1 MDNNKKVYVDSR
13 YKTSDSVS
21 NSDFKFEINEALD
34 LPDNTY
40 CYIDDICIPHT
51 WYTIEDFNNTLYIV
65 AKLYIHYGT
74 TYAAPVYQGYALKL
88 SNGNYTGLSLANEIQ
103 EILNA
108 TIPDL
113 AFTCSYGIATGKIS
127 IKAGVDK
134 EFKVFSNF
142 QVSSID
148 PGTPDP
154 WKGWRDNNGYVITVD
169 VSNLN
174 SINEVLRNTSGL
186 YDGIWSPM
194 DPELDTEFT
203 SEFLDLLN
211 VHNIYIHSSTLG
223 NYSTIG
229 VRGENT
235 IIKKVPVSSSFGY
248 LIMDSVVAPHDKINV
263 SKQLIKTLHFS
274 LRNVHG
280 NVIDLH
286 GSHISLSLI
295 FQTLD

>member
-1 MDNNKKVYVDSR
+1 MYVDSR
-13 YKTSDSVS
+13 YKTSGSVS

-154 WKGWRDNNGYVITVD
+154 WKGWRDND
-169 VSNLN
+169 ASRK
-174 SINEVLRNTSGL
+174 E
-186 YDGIWSPM
+186 DDEP
-194 DPELDTEFT
+194 
-203 SEFLDLLN
+203 
-211 VHNIYIHSSTLG
+211 
-223 NYSTIG
+223 
-229 VRGENT
+229 
-235 IIKKVPVSSSFGY
+235 
-248 LIMDSVVAPHDKINV
+248 
-263 SKQLIKTLHFS
+263 
-274 LRNVHG
+274 
-280 NVIDLH
+280 
-286 GSHISLSLI
+286 I
-295 FQTLD
+295 F

>member
-1 MDNNKKVYVDSR
+1 MDNNKKVYVASR
-13 YKTSDSVS
+13 YKASDSVS

-51 WYTIEDFNNTLYIV
+51 WYTIEDFNNTLYLV
-65 AKLYIHYGT
+65 AKIYIQE
-74 TYAAPVYQGYALKL
+74 APKFQGYALKL
-88 SNGNYTGLSLANEIQ
+88 PNGNYTGLSLANEIQ
-103 EILNA
+103 EILQ
-108 TIPDL
+108 TSIPDL
-113 AFTCSYGIATGKIS
+113 AFTCSYAIATGKIK
-127 IKAGVDK
+127 IKAGVDQL
-134 EFKVFSNF
+134 FKVLTNF

-148 PGTPDP
+148 PATPDP
-154 WKGWRDNNGYVITVD
+154 WSGWKDNNDNVISVD

-186 YDGIWSPM
+186 HDGIWGMM
-194 DPELDTEFT
+194 DPLDTEFT

-223 NYSTIG
+223 HYNTIG

-263 SKQLIKTLHFS
+263 SKQLVKTLHFS
-274 LRNVHG
+274 LKNVHG

-286 GSHISLSLI
+286 GAHISLSLI
-295 FQTLD
+295 FQTID

>member
-1 MDNNKKVYVDSR
+1 MTT
-13 YKTSDSVS
+13 KT
-21 NSDFKFEINEALD
+21 
-34 LPDNTY
+34 
-40 CYIDDICIPHT
+40 T
-51 WYTIEDFNNTLYIV
+51 W
-65 AKLYIHYGT
+65 
-74 TYAAPVYQGYALKL
+74 
-88 SNGNYTGLSLANEIQ
+88 
-103 EILNA
+103 
-108 TIPDL
+108 
-113 AFTCSYGIATGKIS
+113 
-127 IKAGVDK
+127 
-134 EFKVFSNF
+134 
-142 QVSSID
+142 
-148 PGTPDP
+148 TPDP
-154 WKGWRDNNGYVITVD
+154 WLGWTDNNDNVVSVD

-174 SINEVLRNTSGL
+174 SINEVLRNTSGI
-186 YDGIWSPM
+186 YDGI
-194 DPELDTEFT
+194 ELLLNLDTEFT

-286 GSHISLSLI
+286 GSNISLSLI

>member
-1 MDNNKKVYVDSR
+1 MDKNKKVYVDSR

-51 WYTIEDFNNTLYIV
+51 WYTVEDFNNTLYIV
-65 AKLYIHYGT
+65 AKVFIRYGT
-74 TYAAPVYQGYALKL
+74 TYATPKFQGYALKL
-88 SNGNYTGLSLANEIQ
+88 TNGNYTGLSLATEIQ
-103 EILNA
+103 EILQ
-108 TIPDL
+108 TSIPEL
-113 AFTCSYGIATGKIS
+113 AFTCSYTIATGKLT
-127 IKAGVDK
+127 IKAGIDK
-134 EFKVFSNF
+134 LFKVLTNF
-142 QVSSID
+142 QASSID

-154 WKGWRDNNGYVITVD
+154 WLGWTDNNDNVISVD

-174 SINEVLRNTSGL
+174 SINEVLRNTSGI
-186 YDGIWSPM
+186 YDGIWGVM
-194 DPELDTEFT
+194 DPLDTEFT

-223 NYSTIG
+223 HYNTIG

-274 LRNVHG
+274 LKNVHG

-286 GSHISLSLI
+286 GSNISLSLI

>member
-1 MDNNKKVYVDSR
+1 MDKNKKVYVDSR

-40 CYIDDICIPHT
+40 CCIDDICIPHT
-51 WYTIEDFNNTLYIV
+51 WYTVEDFNNTSYIV
-65 AKLYIHYGT
+65 AKVWIRYGT
-74 TYAAPVYQGYALKL
+74 TYATPKFQGYALKL
-88 SNGNYTGLSLANEIQ
+88 TNGNYTGLSLATEIQ
-103 EILNA
+103 EILQ
-108 TIPDL
+108 TSIPEL
-113 AFTCSYGIATGKIS
+113 AFTCSYTIATGKLT
-127 IKAGVDK
+127 IKAGIDK
-134 EFKVFSNF
+134 LFKVLTNF

-148 PGTPDP
+148 PALPDP
-154 WKGWRDNNGYVITVD
+154 WLGWTDNNDNVISVD

-174 SINEVLRNTSGL
+174 SINEVLRNTSGI
-186 YDGIWSPM
+186 YDGIWGVM
-194 DPELDTEFT
+194 DPLDTEFT

-223 NYSTIG
+223 HYNTIG

-263 SKQLIKTLHFS
+263 SKQLIKTLPFS
-274 LRNVHG
+274 LKNVHG
-280 NVIDLH
+280 NAIDLH
-286 GSHISLSLI
+286 GSNISLSLI
-295 FQTLD
+295 FQTLG

>member
-1 MDNNKKVYVDSR
+1 MDKNKKVYVDSR

-51 WYTIEDFNNTLYIV
+51 WYTVEDFNNTLYIV
-65 AKLYIHYGT
+65 VKRWINYGT
-74 TYAAPVYQGYALKL
+74 TYAAPKHQGYALKL

-194 DPELDTEFT
+194 EPELDTEFT

-286 GSHISLSLI
+286 GSNISLSLI